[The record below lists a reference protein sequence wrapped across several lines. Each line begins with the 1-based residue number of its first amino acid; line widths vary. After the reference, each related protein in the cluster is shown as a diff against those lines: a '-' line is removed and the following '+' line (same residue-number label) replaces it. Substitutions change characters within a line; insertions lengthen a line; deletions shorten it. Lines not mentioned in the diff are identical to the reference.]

1 MAFSSFITKHLLK
14 SKDTANDL
22 NARKRETRGSGKK
35 GKPLKIRMYETGTSR
50 EYDSSGLKEL
60 LKDKG
65 IVFCSKAKKSKLV
78 HLFNAAQH
86 TAGRPSCMKVRLPVA
101 TLSSTE
107 VGYDESIPKFK
118 KFFFINKQLP
128 QEISRH
134 LAS

>member
-1 MAFSSFITKHLLK
+1 
-14 SKDTANDL
+14 
-22 NARKRETRGSGKK
+22 
-35 GKPLKIRMYETGTSR
+35 MYETGTSR

-65 IVFCSKAKKSKLV
+65 IAFCSKAKKSKLV

-134 LAS
+134 LASWYA